1 MNRKFIMRKAI
12 PLFLAFLLLN
22 CKKEDNTNTR
32 LSYTASF
39 GSEKFVILVDFDG
52 CFVNGTLWDVPDFTA
67 YGANISLQNKKAVMD
82 SIVNHFRIFN
92 GIVVTTDESKFYS
105 FPANKRVRAIA
116 TTSRLKNYEVGIS
129 IRNSVSFEKDIPC
142 FVFTQDLNFYPPLIA
157 IAISHEIGHTLG
169 LKHQAVWNT
178 NCRKEV
184 EFNKGDDINLPIMGY
199 YYGAKK
205 ATWWVGSTS
214 TSCSDIQ
221 NDSLVIANAI
231 L

>member
-1 MNRKFIMRKAI
+1 MNREFIMRKAI
-12 PLFLAFLLLN
+12 LIFLSFLLLN
-22 CKKEDNTNTR
+22 CKKGDDTNIK
-32 LSYTASF
+32 LSYTSTF

-52 CFVNGTLWDVPDFTA
+52 SFVNGTLWNVPDFTA
-67 YGANISLQNKKAVMD
+67 NGANISLESKKAVMD
-82 SIVNHFRIFN
+82 SIVNHFQIFN

-105 FPANKRVRAIA
+105 FPPSKRVRAIA

-129 IRNSVSFEKDIPC
+129 IRNSVFFETDIPC
-142 FVFTQDLNFYPPLIA
+142 FVFTADLNFYPPLIA

-169 LKHQAVWNT
+169 LKHQSVWST

-184 EFNKGDDINLPIMGY
+184 EFNKGDDTNLPIMGY